1 MNKTLSRIQLPPPKA
16 ILFDMDGTLVDNMH
30 FHHIAW
36 MQFIEEKKL
45 NIDAETLEHEYH
57 KGTLIEVMA
66 RFFPELTTEK
76 ELREVGNEKEAL
88 FREIYRPHISPIKGL
103 LSFLDQLK
111 EKNIPIGLA
120 TMGDQNNI
128 AMTLRGLGIEHY
140 FHSTTGGH
148 EVVKGKPDPEIFLKA
163 AQKMGVD
170 PVDCLAFEDTR
181 SGITSAKTAGMKVIG
196 VCTQFSPKELKKLGC
211 IEAISSFDE
220 LSFH

>member
-1 MNKTLSRIQLPPPKA
+1 
-16 ILFDMDGTLVDNMH
+16 
-30 FHHIAW
+30 
-36 MQFIEEKKL
+36 
-45 NIDAETLEHEYH
+45 
-57 KGTLIEVMA
+57 MA

-128 AMTLRGLGIEHY
+128 AMTLKALGIEHY
-140 FHSTTGGH
+140 FLSTTGGH
-148 EVVKGKPDPEIFLKA
+148 EVMKGKPDPEIFLKA
-163 AQKMGVD
+163 AQKTGVD
-170 PVDCLAFEDTR
+170 PQDCLAFEDTK
-181 SGITSAKTAGMKVIG
+181 SGITSAKTAGMNVIG
-196 VCTQFSPKELKKLGC
+196 VSTQFNSKELKELGC
-211 IEAISSFDE
+211 IEAIASFDE

>member
-1 MNKTLSRIQLPPPKA
+1 MAQIQLPLPKA

-45 NIDAETLEHEYH
+45 NIDAETFERDYH

-66 RFFPELTTEK
+66 RFFPHLKTEAA
-76 ELREVGNEKEAL
+76 LRKVGNEKEAL
-88 FREIYRPHISPIKGL
+88 FREIYRPNIKPINGL
-103 LSFLDQLK
+103 LQFLDRLK

-128 AMTLRGLGIEHY
+128 NMTLTELGILDY

-148 EVVKGKPDPEIFLKA
+148 EIEKGKPQPDIFLKA
-163 AQKMGVD
+163 AHKIGIA
-170 PVDCLAFEDTR
+170 PKDCLAFEDTQ
-181 SGITSAKTAGMKVIG
+181 SGINSARAAGMKVVG
-196 VCTQFSPKELKKLGC
+196 VATQFSKTQLLALGC
-211 IEAISSFDE
+211 CMAIEDYRLIDFV
-220 LSFH
+220 